1 LTLKKFYDTI
11 IIKRDRG
18 EKYMAKLAVS
28 KLGLKVNNQVVNIH
42 YNDQIIE
49 VKQYISVNDKLKLIS
64 EVINNTIDEH
74 SFCNPVK
81 VQVYLAL
88 GILDY
93 YTNISFTEKQRE
105 DPVKLYDNFQ
115 STKLLHQICNTI
127 PEEELI
133 DLTDGIWDS
142 INSIY
147 TYNNSA
153 MGVIENIGSN
163 YKDMNLDVE
172 EIQQKLAN
180 GENVEFL
187 KEILDKLG

>member
-1 LTLKKFYDTI
+1 
-11 IIKRDRG
+11 
-18 EKYMAKLAVS
+18 MAKLAFS
-28 KLGLKVNNQVVNIH
+28 KLGLKVNNQVVNIN
-42 YNDQIIE
+42 YNEQIIE

-64 EVINNTIDEH
+64 DVINNTVDEH

-81 VQVYLAL
+81 VKVYLL
-88 GILDY
+88 IGIVEN
-93 YTNISFTEKQRE
+93 YTNISFTEKQKE
-105 DPVKLYDNFQ
+105 DIVKLYDLIQ
-115 STKLLHQICNTI
+115 SNGLFDKILTAIPDEEFNDLLNST
-127 PEEELI
+127 
-133 DLTDGIWDS
+133 WDS
-142 INSIY
+142 IDAIY

>member
-1 LTLKKFYDTI
+1 
-11 IIKRDRG
+11 
-18 EKYMAKLAVS
+18 MAKLAFS
-28 KLGLKVNNQVVNIH
+28 KLGLKNNNQVVNIN
-42 YNDQIIE
+42 YNEQTIE
-49 VKQYISVNDKLKLIS
+49 IKQYISVNDKLKLIS
-64 EVINNTIDEH
+64 DIINNTVDEH

-81 VQVYLAL
+81 VKVYLL
-88 GILDY
+88 IGIVEN
-93 YTNISFTEKQRE
+93 YTNISFTEKQKE
-105 DPVKLYDNFQ
+105 DIVKLYDLIQ
-115 STKLLHQICNTI
+115 SNGLFDKILAAIPDEEFNDLLNST
-127 PEEELI
+127 
-133 DLTDGIWDS
+133 WDS
-142 INSIY
+142 IDAIY

>member
-1 LTLKKFYDTI
+1 
-11 IIKRDRG
+11 
-18 EKYMAKLAVS
+18 MAKLAFS
-28 KLGLKVNNQVVNIH
+28 KLGLKNNNQVVNIN
-42 YNDQIIE
+42 YNEQTIE

-115 STKLLHQICNTI
+115 STKLLHQICNAI
-127 PEEELI
+127 PEEELTE
-133 DLTDGIWDS
+133 LTNGMWDS

>member
-1 LTLKKFYDTI
+1 
-11 IIKRDRG
+11 
-18 EKYMAKLAVS
+18 MAKLAFS
-28 KLGLKVNNQVVNIH
+28 KLGLKNNNQVVNIN
-42 YNDQIIE
+42 YNEQTIE

-64 EVINNTIDEH
+64 DIINNTVDEH

-81 VQVYLAL
+81 VKVYLL
-88 GILDY
+88 IGIVEN
-93 YTNISFTEKQRE
+93 YTNISFTEKQKE
-105 DPVKLYDNFQ
+105 DIVKLYDLIQ
-115 STKLLHQICNTI
+115 SNGLFDKILTAIPDEEFNDLLNST
-127 PEEELI
+127 
-133 DLTDGIWDS
+133 WDS
-142 INSIY
+142 IDAIY

-187 KEILDKLG
+187 KEILNKLG

>member
-1 LTLKKFYDTI
+1 
-11 IIKRDRG
+11 
-18 EKYMAKLAVS
+18 MAKLAFS
-28 KLGLKVNNQVVNIH
+28 KLGLKNNNQVVNIN
-42 YNDQIIE
+42 YNEQTIE

-64 EVINNTIDEH
+64 DVINNTVDEH

-81 VQVYLAL
+81 VKVYLSI
-88 GILDY
+88 GIVEN
-93 YTNISFTEKQRE
+93 YTNISFTEKQKE
-105 DPVKLYDNFQ
+105 DIVKLYDLIQ
-115 STKLLHQICNTI
+115 SNGLFDKILTAIPDEEFNDLLNST
-127 PEEELI
+127 
-133 DLTDGIWDS
+133 WDS
-142 INSIY
+142 IDAIY